1 MIYKFFKKLFPSE
14 VSGTEKMDLNIKYVK
29 EGIKKVDG
37 KHFIKEEG
45 DNIKIIPTGALNPFG
60 ITFPIKNYRELNFK
74 LSSQT
79 DNVTNVEYNAVRKFS
94 KMTSIIYTIFAI
106 SDLIAIAAIIYLL
119 VTGEQEIAIY
129 ASMLAI
135 PWIGVTILAFLLDYF
150 VILSEKAIKKSFSNN
165 ILKRVNKIG
174 KIIEKA

>member
-1 MIYKFFKKLFPSE
+1 
-14 VSGTEKMDLNIKYVK
+14 
-29 EGIKKVDG
+29 
-37 KHFIKEEG
+37 
-45 DNIKIIPTGALNPFG
+45 
-60 ITFPIKNYRELNFK
+60 
-74 LSSQT
+74 
-79 DNVTNVEYNAVRKFS
+79 
-94 KMTSIIYTIFAI
+94 
-106 SDLIAIAAIIYLL
+106 LIAIAAIIYLL

-174 KIIEKA
+174 KNYRESLKGGKMEINNDEAFIKKAVNYSRIIFIISIIQNISLILLVGVYFLALNSEKK

>member
-29 EGIKKVDG
+29 EGIKKVAG

-60 ITFPIKNYRELNFK
+60 VTFPIKNYRELNFK

-79 DNVTNVEYNAVRKFS
+79 DSVTNVEYSAVRKFS
-94 KMTSIIYTIFAI
+94 KSTSVIYTIFTI

-135 PWIGVTILAFLLDYF
+135 PWIAITILSFLFDYF

>member
-1 MIYKFFKKLFPSE
+1 M
-14 VSGTEKMDLNIKYVK
+14 
-29 EGIKKVDG
+29 
-37 KHFIKEEG
+37 
-45 DNIKIIPTGALNPFG
+45 
-60 ITFPIKNYRELNFK
+60 
-74 LSSQT
+74 
-79 DNVTNVEYNAVRKFS
+79 
-94 KMTSIIYTIFAI
+94 
-106 SDLIAIAAIIYLL
+106 
-119 VTGEQEIAIY
+119 TGEQEIAIY

>member
-1 MIYKFFKKLFPSE
+1 
-14 VSGTEKMDLNIKYVK
+14 
-29 EGIKKVDG
+29 
-37 KHFIKEEG
+37 
-45 DNIKIIPTGALNPFG
+45 
-60 ITFPIKNYRELNFK
+60 
-74 LSSQT
+74 
-79 DNVTNVEYNAVRKFS
+79 
-94 KMTSIIYTIFAI
+94 
-106 SDLIAIAAIIYLL
+106 LIAIAAIIYLL

-135 PWIGVTILAFLLDYF
+135 PWIAITILSFLFDYF